1 MYLSFYPLKSKSSG
15 AVSKAIRD
23 YISHFCVPKF
33 VYSDCDQSFRGEVE
47 QLFYQYNITHHTSYP
62 YTQKQNTV
70 EGHVRMFKNS
80 YRSALMESDVF
91 KHRDW
96 DFLYPLV
103 ITRLNGMISKYGIS
117 RCTDK
122 ILFSGCV

>member
-1 MYLSFYPLKSKSSG
+1 M
-15 AVSKAIRD
+15 SKAIRD

-103 ITRLNGMISKYGIS
+103 IMRLNGKISKYGIS
-117 RCTDK
+117 LVIFLKVT
-122 ILFSGCV
+122 FH